1 MPGRT
6 VMDPLLRRG
15 LQRGQETR
23 AELGSPRRR
32 LRRERVGQ
40 ACSLPHGQRRGRSFR
55 CPEFGTT

>member
-1 MPGRT
+1 
-6 VMDPLLRRG
+6 MDPLLRRG

-32 LRRERVGQ
+32 LRRERVEQ